1 MPNWVINELKV
12 TADAENMAAVKA
24 LVLTSEG
31 IDFNCVLP
39 LPKKLTNGGSSI
51 EYPNANVWCLENWG
65 TKWNA
70 TEFEALAAKKGQAS
84 WTFST
89 GWTAPELWFQRLAE
103 VIGQS
108 DIDAMVR
115 LDYASPT
122 DWDGGWMEFGVDGAV
137 ERGTMAANQLNNF
150 LGEKDE

>member
-1 MPNWVINELKV
+1 MPNWVINELQV
-12 TADAENMAAVKA
+12 TANAENMAAVKA
-24 LVLTSEG
+24 LLLTSEG
-31 IDFNCVLP
+31 IDFDRILP
-39 LPKKLTNGGSSI
+39 LPKKLDGGGSSA
-51 EYPNANVWCLENWG
+51 EYPNANVWRLENWG

-70 TEFEALAAKKGQAS
+70 TEFKALAVNRDKSS
-84 WTFST
+84 WVFST

-137 ERGTMAANQLNNF
+137 ERGAMSANQLNKF
-150 LGEKDE
+150 LGENE